1 VSSKYFDAAAIHIL
15 RIRKQAKAKA
25 KAINNKR
32 IVLKRVYRLR
42 AKGVAPKENISAN
55 PNILFYY
62 C

>member
-1 VSSKYFDAAAIHIL
+1 MSSKYFDAAA
-15 RIRKQAKAKA
+15 QAKA
-25 KAINNKR
+25 KAINNKI

-62 C
+62 